1 MDFWRFTS
9 VIPDHLVEI
18 QGHFDNTIFFL
29 SLLVAALSAYSA
41 LIVLERVWASTNKR
55 MQETWLWFGAIVLG
69 SGVWAMH
76 FTGMLAFMI
85 PVRMSY
91 DPLVTFISVLPAIAA
106 SYLALRILA
115 LRLFQFWWIQLGS
128 LILAVGIGSMHYIGM
143 EAMKMD
149 ALMVYDPTLVVVS
162 IILAHILALIALYTR
177 ILVQTNEGS
186 HSGWRIISAI
196 IMGSA
201 ISSMH
206 YTAMEAASYYVVEG
220 TLVDHSMMPH
230 SSLTIALAIILI
242 VVVFVGITM
251 IGSILERRL
260 QIAEE
265 AASERIAREHTL
277 IETLADGLI
286 VIDQDSVIET
296 FNSAAATIFQY
307 NKADIIGSQINKLIP
322 KISYQLLLEDAQ
334 KLNQEIIGKTTE
346 FEGITSQN
354 KPVPLE
360 VTISEMKIG
369 SNPIF
374 NMVLRDTT
382 ERHLLEDQLRHA
394 QKLESIGQLAAGIA
408 HEINTPVQYVSDN
421 ISFIRKVFTGI
432 LNVLENSKIV
442 METQTDETLEDLKK
456 AIKKAKLPFVTSE
469 IPKALD
475 QSIDGLERIAT
486 IVRAMKSF
494 SHSSGD
500 QMKETDIKEAIETTV
515 TVARSEW
522 KYVADVTCDFEDNLP
537 LVYCLRDE
545 FNQVVLNILVN
556 AAHAIEDAINANQ
569 RDKGEIKLSV
579 KKEDNCIAVTIAD
592 NGNGIPKEIQDKIF
606 DPFFTTKEIGKGTGQ
621 GLSIAYN
628 VIVEK
633 HNGSIHVASEEG
645 KGTTFKIKL
654 PLTDNN
660 ET

>member
-1 MDFWRFTS
+1 MSINQNS
-9 VIPDHLVEI
+9 VLNRANSSQSV
-18 QGHFDNTIFFL
+18 GF
-29 SLLVAALSAYSA
+29 SALSVQKKIRKIFKKKCERIL
-41 LIVLERVWASTNKR
+41 LIQPLFFPEEQFDFRIAKNKR
-55 MQETWLWFGAIVLG
+55 YYNYPPYGLG
-69 SGVWAMH
+69 LLTANLKKSNYK
-76 FTGMLAFMI
+76 I
-85 PVRMSY
+85 
-91 DPLVTFISVLPAIAA
+91 
-106 SYLALRILA
+106 
-115 LRLFQFWWIQLGS
+115 
-128 LILAVGIGSMHYIGM
+128 
-143 EAMKMD
+143 
-149 ALMVYDPTLVVVS
+149 
-162 IILAHILALIALYTR
+162 HILDL
-177 ILVQTNEGS
+177 N
-186 HSGWRIISAI
+186 
-196 IMGSA
+196 
-201 ISSMH
+201 
-206 YTAMEAASYYVVEG
+206 ME
-220 TLVDHSMMPH
+220 L
-230 SSLTIALAIILI
+230 LRFI
-242 VVVFVGITM
+242 
-251 IGSILERRL
+251 
-260 QIAEE
+260 QN
-265 AASERIAREHTL
+265 
-277 IETLADGLI
+277 LAD
-286 VIDQDSVIET
+286 DD
-296 FNSAAATIFQY
+296 
-307 NKADIIGSQINKLIP
+307 KLIP

-569 RDKGEIKLSV
+569 KDKGEIKLSV
-579 KKEDNCIAVTIAD
+579 NKEDNCIAVTIAD

>member
-1 MDFWRFTS
+1 
-9 VIPDHLVEI
+9 
-18 QGHFDNTIFFL
+18 
-29 SLLVAALSAYSA
+29 
-41 LIVLERVWASTNKR
+41 
-55 MQETWLWFGAIVLG
+55 
-69 SGVWAMH
+69 
-76 FTGMLAFMI
+76 
-85 PVRMSY
+85 
-91 DPLVTFISVLPAIAA
+91 
-106 SYLALRILA
+106 
-115 LRLFQFWWIQLGS
+115 
-128 LILAVGIGSMHYIGM
+128 
-143 EAMKMD
+143 
-149 ALMVYDPTLVVVS
+149 
-162 IILAHILALIALYTR
+162 
-177 ILVQTNEGS
+177 
-186 HSGWRIISAI
+186 
-196 IMGSA
+196 
-201 ISSMH
+201 
-206 YTAMEAASYYVVEG
+206 
-220 TLVDHSMMPH
+220 
-230 SSLTIALAIILI
+230 
-242 VVVFVGITM
+242 
-251 IGSILERRL
+251 
-260 QIAEE
+260 
-265 AASERIAREHTL
+265 
-277 IETLADGLI
+277 
-286 VIDQDSVIET
+286 
-296 FNSAAATIFQY
+296 
-307 NKADIIGSQINKLIP
+307 
-322 KISYQLLLEDAQ
+322 
-334 KLNQEIIGKTTE
+334 
-346 FEGITSQN
+346 
-354 KPVPLE
+354 VPLE